1 MVDLD
6 AYLERIGLSGRPSI
20 AEVHRAH
27 LTTIPFEALDPYR
40 GIPVSLATEDI
51 ERKLVLDRRGGYCFE
66 QNLLLK
72 AGLEALGAD
81 VEPLLARPLVRAAP
95 GQTRP
100 RTHLLLRVQ
109 AEGSEW
115 LADVGFGL
123 GSPLEPLPFRVG
135 EVHARA
141 GWQYRIV
148 EAAAELVL
156 QNAGD
161 DCKWADLYSFVP
173 TPAPFVDLETSNW
186 FTSTHPRSPFVTSVV
201 VGIQS
206 ADGRREMLR
215 DWDGLAIR
223 EETPKASRLTA
234 VEWASLPELLAS
246 RFGLPGFSVGP
257 NGELALTRVSLR
269 GWRRSAAPARA
280 PARWRSRL
288 PRRRRPSR

>member
-72 AGLEALGAD
+72 AGLEALGAG
-81 VEPLLARPLVRAAP
+81 VESLLARPLVRAAP

-123 GSPLEPLPFRVG
+123 GSPLEPLPFRVD
-135 EVHARA
+135 EIHARA

-148 EAAAELVL
+148 EAGAELLL

-161 DCKWADLYSFVP
+161 DGEWTDLYSFIP
-173 TPAPFVDLETSNW
+173 EAAPFVDLETSNW
-186 FTSTHPRSPFVTSVV
+186 YTSTHPRSPFVTSVV
-201 VGIQS
+201 VGRQA

-223 EETPKASRLTA
+223 EETPAASRLTA

-246 RFGLPGFSVGP
+246 RFGLPGFLVGP
-257 NGELALTRVSLR
+257 NGELR
-269 GWRRSAAPARA
+269 GS
-280 PARWRSRL
+280 
-288 PRRRRPSR
+288 